1 MKKDISGMLKG
12 VYTDEIKR
20 MQSLYN
26 VFKNKN
32 IIPYIESIKKDIA
45 KIEEKEIL
53 LNEYIKNIPDPL
65 TRNIFELRFLHN
77 KTFKQIADEL
87 YYSQRY
93 IQEKYS
99 RQLKKDPLNI
109 M

>member
-45 KIEEKEIL
+45 RIEEK
-53 LNEYIKNIPDPL
+53 
-65 TRNIFELRFLHN
+65 
-77 KTFKQIADEL
+77 
-87 YYSQRY
+87 
-93 IQEKYS
+93 
-99 RQLKKDPLNI
+99 
-109 M
+109 